1 MRREPPGPRAPA
13 EAMLSPWRVLD
24 LSDERGLLCG
34 RILTGLGADV
44 IMVEPPGGSSARRVP
59 PLLDGVPV
67 LEQSLYWAAYGE
79 GRRGVELDLDAPEG
93 RGTLLRLAA
102 SADMLIESA
111 DPGVMAA
118 RGLGPDDLA
127 EVNPALVYVSIT
139 PFGQD
144 GPKAG
149 YLATDLILA
158 AASGTLHIA
167 GYPDAA
173 PVRVSAPQAYLH
185 GGAEAAGAALV
196 ALAERVRSGRGQH
209 VDVSIQQAMNLG
221 AMGQTVNA
229 AAGAPETTR
238 VAGGAVIGPV
248 TLKLIWEAKDG
259 YVSLTFFF
267 GGAVGPFT
275 RRLMEWICEEGGCD
289 EATRDK
295 DWIAYAALLQRGE
308 EPYSEFDR
316 VVGLVE
322 DFLRTKT
329 KDELMLEAQRRRL
342 LILPVATIPETIE
355 NPQLSARR
363 YWRSIYVSRRHAM
376 EPGPPVLLSAQPPW
390 PEFPT
395 PRLGQHNDDVLAEPL
410 RPSPPPPDPASASGL
425 PFEGLCVLDFMWVM
439 AGPVVTRVLA
449 DYGATVIRV
458 ESPSR
463 PGAGRSMAPFRGG
476 QFAPQNSLFFD
487 NMNAGKLGLA
497 LNLSCEEGREVARD
511 LVRWADV
518 VGESFAPR
526 AFRRWGLD
534 YDSLRAIK
542 PDLIMLSS
550 SLFGQDGPLSDISG
564 FGTMG
569 AAVSAFIELTGY
581 PDRPPAGPFSAYT
594 DTVAPRFAL
603 AGLLAALDHRRRT
616 GEGQYIDHSQ
626 IESSLHFLTPYLLDY
641 QMTARVLTRMGNRDS
656 YMAPHGVYPS
666 RGDDDWVAIAVRD
679 DADWGRLCD
688 VIERPDLARDAR
700 YDNLAG
706 RLTAQDELDEAVS
719 VWTRTRA
726 PAEAEAVLQ
735 AAGVPAHAVIRA
747 SSAVD
752 DPQFTHRGH
761 FVRVPHS
768 LHGESVVEGSRFRLS
783 RTPARI
789 GAPPAVGE
797 HTEQILREFLGY
809 DDERIAALAA
819 AGAFD

>member
-1 MRREPPGPRAPA
+1 
-13 EAMLSPWRVLD
+13 MLRPYRVLD

-34 RILTGLGADV
+34 HILAGLGADV
-44 IMVEPPGGSSARRVP
+44 ILVEPPGGSPARRVP
-59 PLLDGVPV
+59 PLLDDAPEG
-67 LEQSLYWAAYGE
+67 ERSLYWAAYARD
-79 GRRGVELDLDAPEG
+79 RRSIELDLESPEG
-93 RGTLLRLAA
+93 QSELRRLVA
-102 SADMLIESA
+102 SADILIESA
-111 DPGVMAA
+111 EPGTMAA
-118 RGLGPDDLA
+118 RGLAAADLA

-144 GPKAG
+144 GPKAN
-149 YLATDLILA
+149 YLATDLVVA

-167 GYPDAA
+167 GYPDAP

-196 ALAERVRSGRGQH
+196 ALAERIRSGRGQH

-221 AMGQTVNA
+221 AMGQNVNT
-229 AAGAPETTR
+229 AAGAPETVR

-259 YVSLTFFF
+259 HVSLTFFF
-267 GGAVGPFT
+267 GNAIGPFT

-289 EATRDK
+289 KATRDK
-295 DWIAYAALLQRGE
+295 DWVAYAALLQRGE

-316 VVGLVE
+316 VVGVVE

-329 KDELMLEAQRRRL
+329 KAELMIEAQKRRL
-342 LILPVATIPETIE
+342 LILPVATVPEVLE
-355 NPQLSARR
+355 NPQLEARD
-363 YWRSIYVSRRHAM
+363 YWRSLPLAGREALH
-376 EPGPPVLLSAQPPW
+376 PGPSVHLPTLDAHRERPVPP
-390 PEFPT
+390 PGAHTAE
-395 PRLGQHNDDVLAEPL
+395 VLAEPP
-410 RPSPPPPDPASASGL
+410 RPLAEPPAQPSSTPL
-425 PFEGLCVLDFMWVM
+425 PLEGLRVLDFMWVM

-463 PGAGRSMAPFRGG
+463 PGAGRSMAPFRNGE
-476 QFAPQNSLFFD
+476 FAPQNSLFFD
-487 NMNAGKLGLA
+487 NMNAGKLGLS
-497 LNLSCEEGREVARD
+497 LNLSCEEGRAVARD

-526 AFRRWGLD
+526 AFRRWRLD

-542 PDLIMLSS
+542 PDLIMISS
-550 SLFGQDGPLSDISG
+550 SLFGQDGPLSDVSG

-569 AAVSAFIELTGY
+569 AAIATFIELTGY
-581 PDRPPAGPFSAYT
+581 PERSPAGPFSAYT

-603 AGLLAALDHRRRT
+603 AALLAALDHRRRT

-626 IESSLHFLTPYLLDY
+626 IESSLHFLTPWLLDY
-641 QMTARVLTRMGNRDS
+641 QLTGRVLTRMGNRDPD
-656 YMAPHGVYPS
+656 MAPHGVYPS

-679 DADWGRLCD
+679 DGDWQRLCD
-688 VIERPDLARDAR
+688 VLARPDLAGDAR
-700 YDNLAG
+700 YATLAG
-706 RLTAQDELDEAVS
+706 RLTNQDELDAAIAA
-719 VWTRTRA
+719 WTATRT
-726 PAEAEAVLQ
+726 PAEAEATLQ
-735 AAGVPAHAVIRA
+735 AGGVPAHAVIRA

-752 DPQFTHRGH
+752 DPQLVHRGH
-761 FVRVPHS
+761 LVRVPHS

-789 GAPPAVGE
+789 GQPPAVGE
-797 HTEQILREFLGY
+797 HTEQVIRDILGY
-809 DDERIAALAA
+809 DDERIADLAA

>member
-1 MRREPPGPRAPA
+1 
-13 EAMLSPWRVLD
+13 MLSPYRILD

-34 RILTGLGADV
+34 HILADLGADV
-44 IMVEPPGGSSARRVP
+44 VLVEPPGGSPARAAP
-59 PLLDGVPV
+59 PLLDNAPEG
-67 LEQSLYWAAYGE
+67 ERSLVWAAYARN
-79 GRRGVELDLDAPEG
+79 RRSIELDLDSPEG
-93 RGTLLRLAA
+93 QDEFRRLAA
-102 SADMLIESA
+102 SADILIESA

-118 RGLGPDDLA
+118 RGLGAGDLA
-127 EVNPALVYVSIT
+127 EVNPGLVYVSIT

-144 GPKAG
+144 GPKAN
-149 YLATDLILA
+149 YRATDLIVA

-185 GGAEAAGAALV
+185 GAAEAAGAAMV
-196 ALAERVRSGRGQH
+196 ALAERARSGRGQH

-221 AMGQTVNA
+221 AMGQMVNA
-229 AAGAPETTR
+229 AAGAPETVR

-248 TLKLIWEAKDG
+248 TLRLIWEARDG

-267 GGAVGPFT
+267 GNAIGPFT

-308 EPYSEFDR
+308 EPYEEFDR
-316 VVGLVE
+316 VVGVVA
-322 DFLRTKT
+322 DFLKTRTKA
-329 KDELMLEAQRRRL
+329 ELMLEAQRRRL
-342 LILPVATIPETIE
+342 LILPVAAVPEVLE
-355 NPQLSARR
+355 NPQLEARG
-363 YWRSIYVSRRHAM
+363 YWRSLPVAGREALH
-376 EPGPPVLLSAQPPW
+376 PGISVRLSALPAREELPV
-390 PEFPT
+390 
-395 PRLGQHNDDVLAEPL
+395 PRPGQHTAEVLAEPPRPL
-410 RPSPPPPDPASASGL
+410 TPSPALL
-425 PFEGLCVLDFMWVM
+425 PSTALPLEGLRVLDFMWVM

-476 QFAPQNSLFFD
+476 EFAPQNSLFFD

-518 VGESFAPR
+518 VGESFAPG
-526 AFRRWGLD
+526 AFGRWGLD

-542 PDLIMLSS
+542 PDLIMMSS
-550 SLFGQDGPLSDISG
+550 CLFGQDGPLSDVSG

-569 AAVSAFIELTGY
+569 AAIATFIELTGY

-594 DTVAPRFAL
+594 DTVAPRFAVP
-603 AGLLAALDHRRRT
+603 ALLAALDHRRRT

-626 IESSLHFLTPYLLDY
+626 IESSIHFISPYLLDY
-641 QMTARVLTRMGNRDS
+641 QLTGRVLGRIGNRDPD
-656 YMAPHGVYPS
+656 MAPHGVYS
-666 RGDDDWVAIAVRD
+666 ARGDDDWIAIAVRD
-679 DADWGRLCD
+679 DADWVRLCSAL
-688 VIERPDLARDAR
+688 ERPDLARDDR
-700 YDNLAG
+700 YATLAG
-706 RLTAQDELDEAVS
+706 RLALQDELDAAIS
-719 VWTRTRA
+719 AWTESRT
-726 PAEAEAVLQ
+726 PAEGESILQ

-747 SSAVD
+747 SSAVS
-752 DPQFTHRGH
+752 DPQLVHRGH
-761 FVRVPHS
+761 LVRVPHS

-789 GAPPAVGE
+789 GQPPAVGE
-797 HTEQILREFLGY
+797 HTEQVLKDILGY
-809 DDERIAALAA
+809 DDDRIAELAA

>member
-1 MRREPPGPRAPA
+1 
-13 EAMLSPWRVLD
+13 MLSPYRVLD

-34 RILTGLGADV
+34 HILAGLGADV
-44 IMVEPPGGSSARRVP
+44 ILVEPPGGSPARRVP
-59 PLLDGVPV
+59 PLLDGAP
-67 LEQSLYWAAYGE
+67 EGERSLYWAAYARD
-79 GRRGVELDLDAPEG
+79 RRSIELDLESPEG
-93 RGTLLRLAA
+93 RSELRRLAT
-102 SADMLIESA
+102 SADILIESA
-111 DPGVMAA
+111 DPGTMAA
-118 RGLGPDDLA
+118 RGLGAADLA

-144 GPKAG
+144 GPKAN
-149 YLATDLILA
+149 YLSTDLVVA

-196 ALAERVRSGRGQH
+196 ALAERIRSGRGQH

-221 AMGQTVNA
+221 AMGQNVNT
-229 AAGAPETTR
+229 AAGAPETVR

-259 YVSLTFFF
+259 HVSLTFFF
-267 GGAVGPFT
+267 GNAIGPFT

-289 EATRDK
+289 KATRDK
-295 DWIAYAALLQRGE
+295 DWVAYAALLQRGE

-316 VVGLVE
+316 IVGVVE

-329 KDELMLEAQRRRL
+329 KAELMREAQERRL
-342 LILPVATIPETIE
+342 LILPVATVPEVLE
-355 NPQLSARR
+355 NPQLEARD
-363 YWRSIYVSRRHAM
+363 YWRSLPLAGREARH
-376 EPGPPVLLSAQPPW
+376 PGPSVHLPTLDAHRERPV
-390 PEFPT
+390 
-395 PRLGQHNDDVLAEPL
+395 PRPGAHTAEVLAEPP
-410 RPSPPPPDPASASGL
+410 RPVPAPPAPPPSTPL
-425 PFEGLCVLDFMWVM
+425 PLEGLRVLDFMWVM

-463 PGAGRSMAPFRGG
+463 PGAGRSMAPFRNGE
-476 QFAPQNSLFFD
+476 FAPQNSLFFD
-487 NMNAGKLGLA
+487 NMNAGKLGLS
-497 LNLSCEEGREVARD
+497 LNLSCDEGRAVARD

-534 YDSLRAIK
+534 YDSLRAVK
-542 PDLIMLSS
+542 PDLIMISS
-550 SLFGQDGPLSDISG
+550 SLFGQDGPLSDVSG

-569 AAVSAFIELTGY
+569 AAIATFIELTGY
-581 PDRPPAGPFSAYT
+581 PERSPAGPFSAYT

-603 AGLLAALDHRRRT
+603 AALLAALDDRRRT

-626 IESSLHFLTPYLLDY
+626 IESSLHFLTPWLLDY
-641 QMTARVLTRMGNRDS
+641 QLTGRVLTRMGNRDPD
-656 YMAPHGVYPS
+656 MAPHGVYPS
-666 RGDDDWVAIAVRD
+666 RGDDDWVAVAVRD
-679 DADWGRLCD
+679 DGDWQRLCAVLD
-688 VIERPDLARDAR
+688 RPDFAGDAR
-700 YDNLAG
+700 YATLAG
-706 RLTAQDELDEAVS
+706 RLANQDELDAAIAA
-719 VWTRTRA
+719 WTATRT
-726 PAEAEAVLQ
+726 PAESEATLQ
-735 AAGVPAHAVIRA
+735 AGGVPAHAVIRA

-752 DPQFTHRGH
+752 DPQLVHRGH
-761 FVRVPHS
+761 LVRVPHS

-789 GAPPAVGE
+789 GQPPTVGE
-797 HTEQILREFLGY
+797 HTEQVLKDILGY
-809 DDERIAALAA
+809 DDERIADLAA

>member
-1 MRREPPGPRAPA
+1 
-13 EAMLSPWRVLD
+13 MLSHYRVLD

-34 RILTGLGADV
+34 RILGGLGADV
-44 IMVEPPGGSSARRVP
+44 IMVEPRGGSPARRVP
-59 PLLDGVPV
+59 PFLPGPDVP
-67 LEQSLYWAAYGE
+67 ESQRSIYWGAYAE
-79 GRRGVELDLDAPEG
+79 ARRGVEIDFEAPG
-93 RGTLLRLAA
+93 GKVDFLRLVAN
-102 SADMLIESA
+102 ADVLIESA

-118 RGLGPDDLA
+118 QGLGPDDLA

-149 YLATDLILA
+149 YLATDLIVA

-167 GYPDAA
+167 GYPDAP

-185 GGAEAAGAALV
+185 GGAEAAGAALI
-196 ALAERVRSGRGQH
+196 ALAERARSGRGQH

-221 AMGQTVNA
+221 AMGQAVNV
-229 AAGAPETTR
+229 AAGAPETSR

-267 GGAVGPFT
+267 GNAVGPFT

-295 DWIAYAALLQRGE
+295 DWIAYAALLQSGK
-308 EPYSEFDR
+308 EPSSEFER
-316 VVGLVE
+316 IIGVVE
-322 DFLRTKT
+322 DFLRART
-329 KDELMLEAQRRRL
+329 KDELMEEAQRRRL
-342 LILPVATIPETIE
+342 LILPVSTIPEVLE
-355 NPQLSARR
+355 NRQLFERD
-363 YWRSIYVSRRHAM
+363 YWRDIYVARHHAI
-376 EPGPPVLLSAQPPW
+376 EPGPPVLLSAWPPRL
-390 PEFPT
+390 ERYT
-395 PRLGQHNDDVLAEPL
+395 PRLGEHNAEVLAEPP
-410 RPSPPPPDPASASGL
+410 RPALPPPAAASESGL
-425 PFEGLCVLDFMWVM
+425 PLEGLRVLDFMWVM
-439 AGPVVTRVLA
+439 AGPVITRVLA

-463 PGAGRSMAPFRGG
+463 PGAGRSMSPFRGG
-476 QFAPQNSLFFD
+476 RFAPENSLFFD

-518 VGESFAPR
+518 VGESFTPR
-526 AFRRWGLD
+526 AFRDWGLD
-534 YDSLRAIK
+534 YESLRAIK
-542 PDLIMLSS
+542 PDLIMISS

-569 AAVSAFIELTGY
+569 AAVATFIDLTGY

-594 DTVAPRFAL
+594 DTVSPRFAL
-603 AGLLAALDHRRRT
+603 AGLLAALDHHRRT

-626 IESSLHFLTPYLLDY
+626 VESSLHFVTPYLLEY
-641 QMTARVLTRMGNRDS
+641 QMTGHALTRMGNRDTH
-656 YMAPHGVYPS
+656 MAPHGVYPS
-666 RGDDDWVAIAVRD
+666 KGDDDWVAIAVRD
-679 DADWGRLCD
+679 DADWLHLCEA
-688 VIERPDLARDAR
+688 IERPNLARDAR
-700 YDNLAG
+700 YGDLAG
-706 RLTAQDELDEAVS
+706 RLARQDALDEVIS
-719 VWTRTRA
+719 VWTATRT

-735 AAGVPAHAVIRA
+735 SAGVPAHAVIRA

-752 DPQFTHRGH
+752 DPQLTHRGH

-768 LHGESVVEGSRFRLS
+768 LHGESIVEDSRFKLS

-789 GAPPAVGE
+789 GQPPAVGE
-797 HTEQILREFLGY
+797 HTEQILKELLGY
-809 DDERIAALAA
+809 DEERIAELAA

>member
-1 MRREPPGPRAPA
+1 
-13 EAMLSPWRVLD
+13 MLRPYRVLD

-34 RILTGLGADV
+34 HILAGLGADV
-44 IMVEPPGGSSARRVP
+44 ILVEPPGGSPARRVP
-59 PLLDGVPV
+59 PLLDGAPEG
-67 LEQSLYWAAYGE
+67 EQSLYWAAYARD
-79 GRRGVELDLDAPEG
+79 RRSIELDLESPEG
-93 RGTLLRLAA
+93 RSELRRLAT
-102 SADMLIESA
+102 SADILIESA
-111 DPGVMAA
+111 DPGTMAA
-118 RGLGPDDLA
+118 RGLGAADLA

-144 GPKAG
+144 GPKAN
-149 YLATDLILA
+149 YLSTDLVVA

-196 ALAERVRSGRGQH
+196 ALTERIRSGRGQH

-221 AMGQTVNA
+221 AMGQNVNA
-229 AAGAPETTR
+229 AAGAPETVR

-259 YVSLTFFF
+259 HVSLTFFF
-267 GGAVGPFT
+267 GNAIGPFT

-289 EATRDK
+289 KATRDK
-295 DWIAYAALLQRGE
+295 DWVAYAALLQRGE

-316 VVGLVE
+316 IVGVVE

-329 KDELMLEAQRRRL
+329 KAELMREAQERRL
-342 LILPVATIPETIE
+342 LILPVATVPEVLE
-355 NPQLSARR
+355 NPQLEARD
-363 YWRSIYVSRRHAM
+363 YWRSLPVSGREARH
-376 EPGPPVLLSAQPPW
+376 PGPSVH
-390 PEFPT
+390 FPT
-395 PRLGQHNDDVLAEPL
+395 LDAHQERPVPRPGAHTAEVLAEPP
-410 RPSPPPPDPASASGL
+410 RPVLAPPAPPPPTAL
-425 PFEGLCVLDFMWVM
+425 PLEGLRVLDFMWVM

-463 PGAGRSMAPFRGG
+463 PGAGRSMAPFRNGE
-476 QFAPQNSLFFD
+476 FAPQNSLFFD
-487 NMNAGKLGLA
+487 NMNAGKLGLS
-497 LNLSCEEGREVARD
+497 LNLSCDEGRAVARD

-534 YDSLRAIK
+534 YDSLRAVK
-542 PDLIMLSS
+542 PDLIMISS
-550 SLFGQDGPLSDISG
+550 SLFGQDGPLSDVSG

-569 AAVSAFIELTGY
+569 AAIATFIELTGY
-581 PDRPPAGPFSAYT
+581 PERSPAGPFSAYT

-603 AGLLAALDHRRRT
+603 AALLAALDDRRRT

-626 IESSLHFLTPYLLDY
+626 IESSLHFLTPWLLDY
-641 QMTARVLTRMGNRDS
+641 QLTGRVLTRMGNRDPD
-656 YMAPHGVYPS
+656 MAPHGVYPS
-666 RGDDDWVAIAVRD
+666 RGDDDWVAVAVRD
-679 DADWGRLCD
+679 DGDWQRLCAVLD
-688 VIERPDLARDAR
+688 RPDLAGDAR
-700 YDNLAG
+700 YATLPG
-706 RLTAQDELDEAVS
+706 RLANQDELDAAIAA
-719 VWTRTRA
+719 WTATRT
-726 PAEAEAVLQ
+726 PAESEATLQ
-735 AAGVPAHAVIRA
+735 AGGVPAHAVIRA

-752 DPQFTHRGH
+752 DPQLVHRGH
-761 FVRVPHS
+761 LVRVPHS

-789 GAPPAVGE
+789 GQPPAVGE
-797 HTEQILREFLGY
+797 HTEQVLRDILGY
-809 DDERIAALAA
+809 DDERIADLAA

>member
-1 MRREPPGPRAPA
+1 
-13 EAMLSPWRVLD
+13 MLSPWRVLD
-24 LSDERGLLCG
+24 LADERGLLCG
-34 RILTGLGADV
+34 HILAELGADV
-44 IMVEPPGGSSARRVP
+44 ILVEPPGGSPARRVP
-59 PLLDGVPV
+59 PLLDAADAAEG
-67 LEQSLYWAAYGE
+67 ERSLYWAACARN
-79 GRRGVELDLDAPEG
+79 RRSVELDLDSAGG
-93 RGTLLRLAA
+93 RDELRRLAA
-102 SADMLIESA
+102 SADVLIESA
-111 DPGVMAA
+111 EPGAMAA
-118 RGLGPDDLA
+118 RGLGPGDLA
-127 EVNPALVYVSIT
+127 AVNPALVHVSIT
-139 PFGQD
+139 PFGSD
-144 GPKAG
+144 GPKAN
-149 YLATDLILA
+149 YHATDLIVA

-173 PVRVSAPQAYLH
+173 PVRVSAPQAWLH

-221 AMGQTVNA
+221 AMGQMVNA
-229 AAGAPETTR
+229 AADAPETVR

-259 YVSLTFFF
+259 HVSLTFFF
-267 GGAVGPFT
+267 GNAIGPFT

-295 DWIAYAALLQRGE
+295 DWVAYAALLQSGD
-308 EPYSEFDR
+308 EPYAEFDR
-316 VVGLVE
+316 VVNVVS

-329 KDELMLEAQRRRL
+329 KAELMLEAQRRRL
-342 LILPVATIPETIE
+342 LILPVATVPEILE
-355 NPQLSARR
+355 NPQLEARG
-363 YWRSIYVSRRHAM
+363 YWRSLPVAGREARH
-376 EPGPPVLLSAQPPW
+376 PGPSVRLPAMPAREERPA
-390 PEFPT
+390 
-395 PRLGQHNDDVLAEPL
+395 PRPGAHTAEVLAEPP
-410 RPSPPPPDPASASGL
+410 RPPAPPPAAPPPPDALPLAGL
-425 PFEGLCVLDFMWVM
+425 KVLDFMWVM

-476 QFAPQNSLFFD
+476 RFAPQNSLFFD

-497 LNLSCEEGREVARD
+497 LNLGCEEGRAVARD
-511 LVRWADV
+511 LARWADV

-534 YDSLRAIK
+534 YDSLRALK
-542 PDLIMLSS
+542 PDLIMISS
-550 SLFGQDGPLSDISG
+550 SLFGQDGPLSGVSG

-569 AAVSAFIELTGY
+569 AAVATFIELTGY

-603 AGLLAALDHRRRT
+603 AALLAALDHRRRT

-626 IESSLHFLTPYLLDY
+626 IESSLHFVAPWLLDY
-641 QMTARVLTRMGNRDS
+641 QLTGRVLTRMGNRDPG
-656 YMAPHGVYPS
+656 MAPHGVYPA
-666 RGDDDWVAIAVRD
+666 RGDDDWIAVAVRD
-679 DADWGRLCD
+679 DADWQRLCAA
-688 VIERPDLARDAR
+688 IERPDLARDSR
-700 YDNLAG
+700 YGALAG
-706 RLTAQDELDEAVS
+706 RLARHDDLDAAIAAWTAE
-719 VWTRTRA
+719 RA

-747 SSAVD
+747 SSAVA
-752 DPQFTHRGH
+752 DPQLAHRGH
-761 FVRVPHS
+761 LVRVPHS

-789 GAPPAVGE
+789 GQPPAVGE
-797 HTEQILREFLGY
+797 HTERVLKDILGY